1 MECAEFEAALA
12 ALGIDEIRAIAA
24 ALDASEATA
33 AEEIA
38 AMRATLA
45 VEHAL
50 RRTNRQTQAALAAR
64 AMGAAVQAAARRDRI
79 KLPDDAVTRVA
90 RAAGQVA
97 RALVAGETVI
107 TEAHLFADV
116 FQTWPAFEE
125 VPLFA

>member
-24 ALDASEATA
+24 ALDASGASA

-64 AMGAAVQAAARRDRI
+64 QMGAAVQAAARRDRV

-97 RALVAGETVI
+97 RALIAGETVI
-107 TEAHLFADV
+107 AEAHLFGDV
-116 FQTWPAFEE
+116 FQTWPAFEKL
-125 VPLFA
+125 PLFA